1 MLRVN
6 FHSSIVKRTPR
17 PQSGR
22 GRVAAAMRER
32 AHPVALARA
41 ESVGSEQLHA
51 VTSLLVQALVHILKA
66 QARPLSREAPHW
78 ESEARRFRGNA
89 ADRFAPSTRQ
99 RIDVERFYRRA
110 LRVMPDTINGQA
122 PLPVPV
128 ACRVTLDELLSDG
141 T

>member
-1 MLRVN
+1 
-6 FHSSIVKRTPR
+6 
-17 PQSGR
+17 
-22 GRVAAAMRER
+22 MRER

-122 PLPVPV
+122 PLPV